1 MTVDELIE
9 KLAAMPG
16 HYEVIVNNSSDYEN
30 YEPVT
35 QVSKGM
41 YIDGFGGGQFKHL
54 EDLDPDEYPDSVLIL

>member
-16 HYEVIVNNSSDYEN
+16 DYEVIVNNSSDFEDYT
-30 YEPVT
+30 PAT

-41 YIDGFGGGQFKHL
+41 FIDGFTGGHFKPL
-54 EDLDPDEYPDSVLIL
+54 KDLDSDEYPDSVLII

>member
-16 HYEVIVNNSSDYEN
+16 HYEVIVNNSSDYED
-30 YEPVT
+30 YEPVS

-41 YIDGFGGGQFKHL
+41 FVSGFTGGHFRHL
-54 EDLDPDEYPDSVLIL
+54 EDLAPDEYPDSVLIL

>member
-16 HYEVIVNNSSDYEN
+16 DYEVIVNNSSDYED
-30 YEPVT
+30 YTPVT

-41 YIDGFGGGQFKHL
+41 LIYDFTGGHFRRLK
-54 EDLDPDEYPDSVLIL
+54 DLAPDEYPDSVLIL

>member
-9 KLAAMPG
+9 KLAAVPG
-16 HYEVIVNNSSDYEN
+16 HYEVIVNNSRDYED

-41 YIDGFGGGQFKHL
+41 YFTGFTGGHFTHL
-54 EDLDPDEYPDSVLIL
+54 EDLAPDEYPDSVLIL